1 MSIEIRPC
9 ASAEELREAAGVIT
23 HYFAREKPTDEWVE
37 RWLKNFELV
46 RMLAAL
52 DEGKIVGG
60 AGAFSFRMTV
70 PGGAV
75 VPCAGVTVVG
85 VHPTHRRRG
94 ILRSM
99 MRAQLDDA
107 HERGEVLATLFAS
120 EETIYGRYGYG
131 LASLNIA
138 VEIPKAMNAFR
149 PGVEAVGRTRL
160 VQPDEA
166 ATLFPPIYD
175 AVRAV
180 TPGMFERS
188 ATWWETRT
196 LNDPPEVRFGAGPKH
211 LVVHEIDG
219 EVQGYAIYR
228 LGGEWGDFGPES
240 NVRVS
245 EVLAVTP
252 ESTVSLWRFLLDIDW
267 TKAVTTFLMPVDH
280 PLFLLLARP
289 NYARPRLGD
298 GLWARLVD
306 IGAALSARS
315 YAGEG
320 AVVLDVR
327 DEFCPWNEGRWRIE
341 GGEASRTDAEGDLA
355 LDVADL
361 GSVYLGGF
369 TFRELRRA
377 GRVEELTQGAVDLA
391 DSIFRTDVAPWCP
404 EIF

>member
-1 MSIEIRPC
+1 MQIEIRPC
-9 ASAEELREAAGVIT
+9 RDAEEFRDAVGAIT
-23 HYFAREKPTDEWVE
+23 HYFAREKPTEEWAE
-37 RWLKNFELV
+37 RWLKNFELA
-46 RMLAAL
+46 RMLAAV
-52 DEGKIVGG
+52 DDGQIVGG
-60 AGAFSFRMTV
+60 AGAFSFRTTV
-70 PGGAV
+70 PGGAS

-85 VHPTHRRRG
+85 VQPTHRRRG

-99 MRAQLDDA
+99 MRMQLDDA
-107 HERGEVLATLFAS
+107 HARGEPLATLFAS

-131 LASLNIA
+131 LASLNLNI
-138 VEIPKAMNAFR
+138 EIPRALNAFR
-149 PGVEAVGRTRL
+149 PGVEAVGRVRF

-175 AVRAV
+175 TVRAV
-180 TPGMFERS
+180 TPGMFERD

-196 LNDPPEVRFGAGPKH
+196 LNDPPEVRFGGGPKH
-211 LVVHEIDG
+211 LVVHEVHG
-219 EVQGYAIYR
+219 TPRGYAIYR

-240 NVRVS
+240 NVRAV
-245 EVLAVTP
+245 EVMAAAP

-267 TKAVTTFLMPVDH
+267 TKATTTFLMPVDH

-289 NYARPRLGD
+289 NHARPRLAD

-306 IGAALSARS
+306 VGAALSARS
-315 YAGEG
+315 YADGG
-320 AVVLDVR
+320 PVVLDIR
-327 DEFCPWNEGRWRIE
+327 DQFCPWNEGHWRL
-341 GGEASRTDAEGDLA
+341 ASGVAARTDDAADLT

-369 TFRELRRA
+369 TFRELRLA
-377 GRVEELTQGAVDLA
+377 GRVEELTQGALERA